1 MLLSLSCVWLF
12 ANPRIA
18 RCQASL
24 SFTILLFSQTHVLW
38 VDDAIQLTHP
48 LLSPSPPALNLSQQ
62 QGLFQW
68 VSSLH
73 QVTKILELQHQSFQW
88 MFRVDFLW
96 IDWLYLLAV
105 KGILNSLLQHHNS
118 KASILCHAAFFMVQ
132 LSHLYITTGKTT
144 VLTIW
149 TFISKVMSLLFN
161 MLSRFIPF
169 QGASIF

>member
-1 MLLSLSCVWLF
+1 MLSLSCVWLF

-48 LLSPSPPALNLSQQ
+48 LWSPSPAALNLSPQE
-62 QGLFQW
+62 GLFQW

-105 KGILNSLLQHHNS
+105 KGILNSLLQHRNS